1 MSRMDMRTAGTGTAG
16 ENISVMGTQ
25 GMKSLLITGFEP
37 FDGEAVNPSWAVA
50 QALHGQVIAGARVVA
65 VQLPCVFAQAL
76 PALQAALDRQRP
88 AWVLALGLAG
98 SRSAISVERV
108 AVNLADAR
116 IPDNAGAQPL
126 DEPVVAGG
134 PAAYF
139 TGLPAKAIVAALL
152 QAGWPAELSH
162 SAGSFV
168 CNHVFYGLMH
178 ALTDQPG
185 VLGGFIHLPP
195 LPEQAARHPAS
206 RPMALPDQ
214 VAALRQVIG
223 LVMADTPE
231 LHSIGGRV
239 D

>member
-1 MSRMDMRTAGTGTAG
+1 MNSADMNSAGL
-16 ENISVMGTQ
+16 
-25 GMKSLLITGFEP
+25 KSLLITGFEP
-37 FDGEAVNPSWAVA
+37 FDGETVNPSWAVA

-65 VQLPCVFAQAL
+65 AQLPCVFALAL
-76 PALQAALDRQRP
+76 PALQAALDRHAP

-108 AVNLADAR
+108 AVNLVDAS
-116 IPDNAGAQPL
+116 IQDNAAAQPV

-139 TGLPAKAIVAALL
+139 TGLPAKAIVAALG

-168 CNHVFYGLMH
+168 CNQVFYGLMH
-178 ALTDQPG
+178 ALARRPG
-185 VLGGFIHLPP
+185 VVGGFIHLPP
-195 LPEQAARHPAS
+195 LPEQAARHAGS
-206 RPMALPDQ
+206 QALALPDQ
-214 VAALRQVIG
+214 VAALRRAIELLAAG
-223 LVMADTPE
+223 TPE
-231 LHSIGGRV
+231 LHSVGGRI

>member
-1 MSRMDMRTAGTGTAG
+1 MNTEGMSTAGMNTAA
-16 ENISVMGTQ
+16 
-25 GMKSLLITGFEP
+25 MKTLLITGFEP

-50 QALHGQVIAGARVVA
+50 QALQGQVIAGAHIAA

-168 CNHVFYGLMH
+168 CNQVFYGLMH
-178 ALTDQPG
+178 ALADQPG
-185 VLGGFIHLPP
+185 VVGGFIHLPP
-195 LPEQAARHPAS
+195 LPEQAARHALS
-206 RPMALPDQ
+206 RPMALLDQ
-214 VAALRQVIG
+214 VAALRRVIELAVAG
-223 LVMADTPE
+223 TPE
-231 LHSIGGRV
+231 LHSVGGRV

>member
-1 MSRMDMRTAGTGTAG
+1 MNTEGMSTAGMNTAA
-16 ENISVMGTQ
+16 
-25 GMKSLLITGFEP
+25 MKTLLITGFEP

-50 QALHGQVIAGARVVA
+50 QALQGQVIAGAHIAA

-116 IPDNAGAQPL
+116 IPDNAGAQPV

-139 TGLPAKAIVAALL
+139 TGLPAKAIVAALR

-168 CNHVFYGLMH
+168 CNQVFYGLMH
-178 ALTDQPG
+178 ALAARPG
-185 VLGGFIHLPP
+185 VVGGFIHLPP
-195 LPEQAARHPAS
+195 LPEQAARHALS

-214 VAALRQVIG
+214 VAALRRAIKL
-223 LVMADTPE
+223 LVTGRPE
-231 LHSIGGRV
+231 LHSLGGRI